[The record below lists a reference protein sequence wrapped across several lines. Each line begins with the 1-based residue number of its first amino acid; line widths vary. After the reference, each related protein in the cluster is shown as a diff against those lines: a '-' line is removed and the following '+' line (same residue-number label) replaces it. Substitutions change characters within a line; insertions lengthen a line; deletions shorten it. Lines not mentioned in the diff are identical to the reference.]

1 MLSLLIFLAC
11 LMGAAGVALA
21 AAAAHMALPPGSGL
35 ESAAYLLM
43 IHAAVILAAGAL
55 TRQGLAWRPVAILA
69 MAGFVLGGGMFAGDI
84 SMRAF
89 AGRPLFAMAAPS
101 GGTLLILSW
110 LVLAVA
116 ALVGAIGARKA
127 G

>member
-11 LMGAAGVALA
+11 VMGAAGVALA
-21 AAAAHMALPPGSGL
+21 AAAAHVALPPGSGL
-35 ESAAYLLM
+35 DSAAYLLM
-43 IHAAVILAAGAL
+43 IHAVAVLAAGAL

-89 AGRPLFAMAAPS
+89 AGHPLFAMAAPS